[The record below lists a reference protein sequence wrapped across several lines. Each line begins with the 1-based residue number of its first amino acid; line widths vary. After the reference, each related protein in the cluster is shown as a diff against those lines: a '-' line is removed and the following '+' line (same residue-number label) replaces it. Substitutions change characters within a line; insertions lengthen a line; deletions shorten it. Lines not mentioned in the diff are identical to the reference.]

1 MGKSFLL
8 PLICHLL
15 IPDGELSP
23 KVLIGKS
30 RLRSEVNRGENYEL
44 LLMIITISIATVMM
58 FDDDGDDGDDD
69 NDDDDDDV
77 DGDDNDDEDDLKCR
91 LLAVGP
97 NAISSQLRRL
107 LDVAAQM
114 DNNLVVRG

>member
-30 RLRSEVNRGENYEL
+30 RLRSEVNRRENYEL
-44 LLMIITISIATVMM
+44 LLMIITISMATVMM
-58 FDDDGDDGDDD
+58 FDDEDDDGGDD
-69 NDDDDDDV
+69 

-107 LDVAAQM
+107 LDVASAQM
-114 DNNLVVRG
+114 DNNLLV

>member
-1 MGKSFLL
+1 MGKGFLL

-23 KVLIGKS
+23 KVLIRKS
-30 RLRSEVNRGENYEL
+30 RLRSEVTRGENYEL
-44 LLMIITISIATVMM
+44 LLMIITISMATVMM
-58 FDDDGDDGDDD
+58 FDAEDDDDGDDD
-69 NDDDDDDV
+69 D
-77 DGDDNDDEDDLKCR
+77 DDNDDEDDLKCR

-114 DNNLVVRG
+114 DNNLVVRGWW

>member
-58 FDDDGDDGDDD
+58 FDDDDDIYIMMHVCLFVTK
-69 NDDDDDDV
+69 N
-77 DGDDNDDEDDLKCR
+77 EHFLYR
-91 LLAVGP
+91 SA
-97 NAISSQLRRL
+97 
-107 LDVAAQM
+107 
-114 DNNLVVRG
+114 NNEMKYKYVSINT

>member
-30 RLRSEVNRGENYEL
+30 RLRSEVNRRENYEL
-44 LLMIITISIATVMM
+44 LLMIITISMATVMM
-58 FDDDGDDGDDD
+58 FDDEDDDDGD
-69 NDDDDDDV
+69 
-77 DGDDNDDEDDLKCR
+77 GNDDEDDLKCR

>member
-1 MGKSFLL
+1 MPRGQAVNKLTSSLMGKSFLL

-58 FDDDGDDGDDD
+58 MM
-69 NDDDDDDV
+69 
-77 DGDDNDDEDDLKCR
+77 LMMMMAR
-91 LLAVGP
+91 MMAMM
-97 NAISSQLRRL
+97 IMMMR
-107 LDVAAQM
+107 M
-114 DNNLVVRG
+114 I

>member
-1 MGKSFLL
+1 
-8 PLICHLL
+8 
-15 IPDGELSP
+15 
-23 KVLIGKS
+23 
-30 RLRSEVNRGENYEL
+30 
-44 LLMIITISIATVMM
+44 MM
-58 FDDDGDDGDDD
+58 FDDD
-69 NDDDDDDV
+69 DDDDD

>member
-30 RLRSEVNRGENYEL
+30 RLRSEVNRRENYEL
-44 LLMIITISIATVMM
+44 LLMIITISMATVMM
-58 FDDDGDDGDDD
+58 FDDEDDDDGD
-69 NDDDDDDV
+69 
-77 DGDDNDDEDDLKCR
+77 GNDDEDDLKCR

-114 DNNLVVRG
+114 DNNLVVRGWW

>member
-23 KVLIGKS
+23 KVLIRKS
-30 RLRSEVNRGENYEL
+30 RLRSEVTRGENYEL
-44 LLMIITISIATVMM
+44 LLMIITISMATVMM
-58 FDDDGDDGDDD
+58 FDAEDDDDGDDD
-69 NDDDDDDV
+69 D
-77 DGDDNDDEDDLKCR
+77 DDNDDEDDLKCR

>member
-44 LLMIITISIATVMM
+44 LLMIIMISIATVMM
-58 FDDDGDDGDDD
+58 FDDDGDDDDDD
-69 NDDDDDDV
+69 NDDDDD
-77 DGDDNDDEDDLKCR
+77 LKCR
-91 LLAVGP
+91 LLAAGP

>member
-30 RLRSEVNRGENYEL
+30 RLRSEVNRRENYEL
-44 LLMIITISIATVMM
+44 LLMIITISMATVMM
-58 FDDDGDDGDDD
+58 MVMF
-69 NDDDDDDV
+69 NDDDDDGGED
-77 DGDDNDDEDDLKCR
+77 DDDDNDDEDDLKCR

>member
-44 LLMIITISIATVMM
+44 LLMIITISIATVIM
-58 FDDDGDDGDDD
+58 FD

>member
-1 MGKSFLL
+1 M
-8 PLICHLL
+8 ICHLL

-23 KVLIGKS
+23 KVLIGKR

-69 NDDDDDDV
+69 NDDDDD
-77 DGDDNDDEDDLKCR
+77 LKCR
-91 LLAVGP
+91 LLAAGP

>member
-1 MGKSFLL
+1 M
-8 PLICHLL
+8 ICHLL

-58 FDDDGDDGDDD
+58 MM
-69 NDDDDDDV
+69 
-77 DGDDNDDEDDLKCR
+77 LMMMMAR
-91 LLAVGP
+91 MMAMM
-97 NAISSQLRRL
+97 IMMMR
-107 LDVAAQM
+107 M
-114 DNNLVVRG
+114 I